1 MRLLITTDTVGGV
14 WTFTKELARGLLYHG
29 HAVALVS
36 FGRMPSPAQ
45 QNVCD
50 LYLEQWPDRFLYVPS
65 DAPLEWM
72 TNNNQAFPEAALL
85 LAKVAREF
93 GAQLLHSNQFCFG
106 ALEYP
111 IPRIVTAHS
120 DVLSWARFSRTEPLG
135 DSPWLQKYRWL
146 VQSGLKGADMAI
158 APTYWMMQE
167 LSRSFTLPDMR
178 AVIENG
184 RSIPGT
190 SETKPF
196 LQAVTAGRIW
206 DEAKDV
212 SLLREVKSPFP
223 LLVAGDTRH
232 ELARAPETIGEVRFL
247 GALNEQELVALFRQS
262 ALYICT
268 SRYEPFGLAPLEA
281 ALCGCAVLARDIP
294 PLREVWQNAA
304 FYFSDPTSLSSILW
318 ELYGNPLLLRAL
330 RHGSAQRAQEFTL
343 ERMTESYLSAY
354 RTVFDQKKERAFAA

>member
-14 WTFTKELARGLLYHG
+14 WTFTKELVRGLLNHG
-29 HAVALVS
+29 NAVALVS
-36 FGRMPSPAQ
+36 FGRMPSPTQ

-50 LYLEQWPDRFLYVPS
+50 LYSEQWPDRFLYVPS

-72 TNNNQAFPEAALL
+72 ANNNQAFTEPALL
-85 LAKVAREF
+85 LAELAREF
-93 GAQLLHSNQFCFG
+93 GAELLHSNQFCFG
-106 ALEYP
+106 ALDDS

-120 DVLSWARFSRTEPLG
+120 DVLSWARFCRTEPLG
-135 DSPWLQKYRWL
+135 DSPWLQEYNLL
-146 VQSGLKGADMAI
+146 VQRGLRGADMVV
-158 APTYWMMQE
+158 APTQWMMQE
-167 LSRSFTLPDMR
+167 LSRSFPLPDMK

-184 RSIPGT
+184 RSVAVT
-190 SETKPF
+190 SDCKPT

-212 SLLREVKSPFP
+212 SLLKDVKSPFP

-232 ELARAPETIGEVRFL
+232 ELAGAPETLGEVQLL
-247 GALNEQELVALFRQS
+247 GVLSEEKLLVLFRQS

-294 PLREVWQNAA
+294 PLREVWQDAA
-304 FYFSDPTSLSSILW
+304 VYFSDPASLSF
-318 ELYGNPLLLRAL
+318 LLRQLSNDPQLLQDL
-330 RHGSAQRAQEFTL
+330 RHRSMQRAEQFTR
-343 ERMTESYLSAY
+343 ERMTENYLRAY
-354 RTVFDQKKERAFAA
+354 LTILKLKKERAFAA